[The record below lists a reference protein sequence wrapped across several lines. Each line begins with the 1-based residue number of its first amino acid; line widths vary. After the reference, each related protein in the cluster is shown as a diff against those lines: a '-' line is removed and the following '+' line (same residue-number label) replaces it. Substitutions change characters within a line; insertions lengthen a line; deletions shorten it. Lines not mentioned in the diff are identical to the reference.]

1 MSISVR
7 QGDPN
12 VFIGKRPL
20 ATKEDIIQLSGEI
33 INWLTGPSGEL
44 SGNGY
49 VPLNPSGTIDRQYF
63 DTIGINVYQDG
74 SLIENNVTTVD
85 FIGNYIKILKTD
97 EGKTNIR
104 IGYPEDASHWNT
116 IDGNNDG
123 TVIHDIP
130 LSGMII
136 PDASSVNNYALKV
149 YGDWVPGSVKP
160 GFNYT
165 TQNICPSDL
174 FITFTTKEPITF
186 ANNTNTYFIINV
198 YDHNKNSIVTAQ
210 SQVITGDNTN
220 VPLAGNN
227 RNIIMRVTGFTENI
241 GFGNISYVATP
252 TFIFNIGAILGEVG
266 GRFSI
271 EIIHKNDLLTHV
283 YKSEDM
289 FLNAGKLPTTTA
301 PYIQL
306 VEQLPD
312 DPTYRVGYK
321 WCSGLKYISSG
332 KLNYSLQNIDNLNY
346 AAAIEKKVLVSSDI
360 IEDYQ
365 YNQSDLRNYTLDL
378 LQTGVKWYKNFNIL
392 PDLLR
397 FTPSW
402 VSGMV
407 CNAYGFTEFKN
418 DIYALIDTQTLEKS
432 TDLIETFADE
442 TTRVRSDF
450 LYDYTGVNYESWD
463 STKSLW
469 DEDEGRGLMVIPGYG
484 VCYPFGN
491 YINYIPKGNTAN
503 YNSINGMKYYCR
515 KFIGDNKLKY
525 GGTFVL
531 ENITKNEF
539 LHSGISM
546 EISKDN
552 GVTWLNCKAIR
563 DGINPVGILADLRD
577 SNEGLLVQF
586 AFIGYEYALGN
597 AGILFKL
604 GFNNNV
610 SSRITKITLRN
621 TTNTGAW

>member
-1 MSISVR
+1 MSISAR

-20 ATKEDIIQLSGEI
+20 ATKEDIIQLSGEV

-49 VPLNPSGTIDRQYF
+49 VPLNPSGTIDRQYL

-491 YINYIPKGNTAN
+491 YVNYIPKGNTAN

>member
-1 MSISVR
+1 MSISAR

-20 ATKEDIIQLSGEI
+20 ATKEDIIQLSGEV

-49 VPLNPSGTIDRQYF
+49 VPLNPSGTIDRQYL

-432 TDLIETFADE
+432 TDLIETFTDE

-491 YINYIPKGNTAN
+491 YVNYIPKGNTAN

>member
-1 MSISVR
+1 MSISAR

-20 ATKEDIIQLSGEI
+20 ATKEDIIQLSGEV
-33 INWLTGPSGEL
+33 INWLAGPSGEL

-49 VPLNPSGTIDRQYF
+49 VPLNPSGTIDRQYL

-491 YINYIPKGNTAN
+491 YVNYIPKGNTAN